1 MCHLINPTPSDE
13 MPPTS
18 QMRNLRLRGE
28 GAFPGFHYRKVGELE
43 FKPSSAHLSLSL
55 SLTHTHTYTQ
65 MYLTKHGS
73 APGMDTVLAL
83 KEFSLVRWQML
94 D

>member
-1 MCHLINPTPSDE
+1 
-13 MPPTS
+13 
-18 QMRNLRLRGE
+18 MRNLRLRGE
-28 GAFPGFHYRKVGELE
+28 GAFPRFHCGKVGELE

-55 SLTHTHTYTQ
+55 SHTHTYTQ
-65 MYLTKHGS
+65 TYLTKHSS
-73 APGMDTVLAL
+73 APGRDTVLAL

>member
-1 MCHLINPTPSDE
+1 MKELFPASTIGRWVSWNSNPVLLIS
-13 MPPTS
+13 
-18 QMRNLRLRGE
+18 
-28 GAFPGFHYRKVGELE
+28 
-43 FKPSSAHLSLSL
+43 LSLSL
-55 SLTHTHTYTQ
+55 SHTHTHTYTQ

-94 D
+94 DQ